1 MSMSWLL
8 FEFPQHC
15 FSLVFQLDSD
25 EDFSIDTKTGQLL
38 QEGEIKYGNIPFSFP
53 FPIHFNYLL

>member
-38 QEGEIKYGNIPFSFP
+38 QEGEIKYGNIPF
-53 FPIHFNYLL
+53 